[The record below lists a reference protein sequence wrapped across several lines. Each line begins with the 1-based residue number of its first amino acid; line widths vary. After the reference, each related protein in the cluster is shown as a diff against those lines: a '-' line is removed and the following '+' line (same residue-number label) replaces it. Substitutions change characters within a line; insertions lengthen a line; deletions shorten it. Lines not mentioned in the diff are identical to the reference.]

1 MTLSLVTLVTSPGKW
16 LRADSANGT
25 DDGLA
30 ARFAANRAS
39 AAPSTRRRPPGVR
52 AAGSCPPSIQR
63 LTVSELTPSSSA
75 AWPTVNV
82 GTAQDSIWHLPVFA
96 TDPRADEAKIGRQ
109 PRGCVSSYCR
119 RCDRFLDIAQPE
131 GGAKSSSWMLSG
143 SRNTRTAP

>member
-16 LRADSANGT
+16 LRADSAKGT

-63 LTVSELTPSSSA
+63 LTVSELTPSNSA

-82 GTAQDSIWHLPVFA
+82 GTAPDSIWHLPVSA
-96 TDPRADEAKIGRQ
+96 RDSRADEAKIGRQ
-109 PRGCVSSYCR
+109 PRGCVSSYVDAATGFSTSLSQTVGRRAPAGCCR
-119 RCDRFLDIAQPE
+119 DR
-131 GGAKSSSWMLSG
+131 G
-143 SRNTRTAP
+143 TRGLR